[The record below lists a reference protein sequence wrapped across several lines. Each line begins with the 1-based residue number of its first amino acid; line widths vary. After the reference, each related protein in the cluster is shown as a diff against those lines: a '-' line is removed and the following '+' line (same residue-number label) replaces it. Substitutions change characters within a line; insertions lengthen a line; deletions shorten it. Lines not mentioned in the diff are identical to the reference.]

1 MIPEKVL
8 ERYVRV
14 KALAERGYQGEKKV
28 AQAMAQKLRAEYPG
42 IDAASSHI
50 DPNGGDDKYWWPGRT
65 SQAQTGGNWEK
76 LFSYAQDFWGAA
88 SSFAETI
95 TEAARGASLATQVRL
110 TSRVIKSGNLLIG
123 FSMPMEV
130 YEKVSGL
137 NQVQKAAFKHR
148 LLEAL
153 SVEMDRLFDQPE

>member
-14 KALAERGYQGEKKV
+14 KALEERGYQGEQKV
-28 AQAMAQKLRAEYPG
+28 AAAMAQKLRAEYPG
-42 IDAASSHI
+42 IDAAAQHI
-50 DPNGGDDKYWWPGRT
+50 DSNGEDDKYWWPGRA

-95 TEAARGASLATQVRL
+95 NEAAKGASLATEVRL
-110 TSRVIKSGNLLIG
+110 TSRVSKAGNLLIG

-130 YEKVSGL
+130 YERVAGL
-137 NQVQKAAFKHR
+137 SPVQKAAFKHR
-148 LLEAL
+148 LHEAL
-153 SVEMDRLFDQPE
+153 SVEMERLFDQPE